1 MWNEIPRHL
10 CGEAEE
16 LIQLA
21 FEWPHLTLQYGA
33 GGGGQYGG
41 GGRKRQHTTGPQVWS
56 ADFVRGA
63 EALLD
68 RDQAPFRVDVDQK
81 QRGS

>member
-21 FEWPHLTLQYGA
+21 FEWPHLTL
-33 GGGGQYGG
+33 QYGG